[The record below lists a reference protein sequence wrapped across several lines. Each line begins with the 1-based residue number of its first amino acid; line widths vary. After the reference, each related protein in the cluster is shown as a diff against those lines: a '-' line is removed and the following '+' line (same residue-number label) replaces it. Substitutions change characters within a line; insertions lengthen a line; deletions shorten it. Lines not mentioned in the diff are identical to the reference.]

1 MKFNLNSER
10 NLSMLMDFYELT
22 MANGYFQNDLKDTI
36 VYFDLFYRK
45 NPDGAGFSIVA
56 GLEQLVDFVS
66 SLSFKENDIEYL
78 RNKGLFSE
86 EFLQYML
93 NFKFTGDIYAIPE
106 GTPVFPNEALVTVKA
121 KVIEAQLLET
131 MLLVTI
137 NHQSLIATKANRIV
151 RASQG
156 RTVLEFGARRSHS
169 YDAAIYGSRAAFIG
183 GANSTATTI
192 ADEMFGVPATGTMA
206 HSWVQLFDDE
216 YKAFKIYA
224 ETYPNTCTLLV
235 DTYDVINSGI
245 PNAIRVAK
253 EILEPAG
260 HRLKGIRLDSGDLAY
275 FSKVSRKMLDSAGLT
290 DCKIVASSSLDE
302 YIITDIIG
310 QGAKIDIFG
319 VGERLITSK
328 SDPVFGGVYKLV
340 AVEEDGKIVPR
351 IKISE
356 NEEKITN
363 PGYKMPWRLFHRK
376 TGKAL
381 ADVITLADEII
392 DDSMPYTIF
401 DPLYTWK
408 KKVITDY
415 YAQKLQVP
423 VFLGGECVYKLPEL
437 TEIREYC
444 RKQVDAIWDE
454 TKRFVNPQ
462 KYYVDL
468 SKKLWLIKQDQ
479 IQKHKNKG
487 KSYPEV

>member
-1 MKFNLNSER
+1 MKFSLNSER

-78 RNKGLFSE
+78 RKKGLFSE

-93 NFKFTGDIYAIPE
+93 DFKFAGDIYAIPE

-137 NHQSLIATKANRIV
+137 NHQSLIATKANRVV

-183 GANSTATTI
+183 GANSTATAI

-245 PNAIRVAK
+245 PNAIRIAK

-260 HRLKGIRLDSGDLAY
+260 HRLKGVRLDSGDLAY
-275 FSKVSRKMLDSAGLT
+275 FSKESRKMLDSAGLE

-340 AVEEDGKIVPR
+340 AVEEGGKIVPR

-363 PGYKMPWRLFHRK
+363 PGYKMPWRLFHRT

-381 ADVITLADEII
+381 ADVIALADEII
-392 DDSMPYTIF
+392 DDSQPYTLF
-401 DPLYTWK
+401 DPVFTWK

-423 VFLGGECVYKLPEL
+423 VFLNGECVYKLPDL

-444 RKQVDAIWDE
+444 RQQVDTIWDE

-468 SKKLWLIKQDQ
+468 SKKLWLIKQEQ

-487 KSYPEV
+487 K

>member
-1 MKFNLNSER
+1 MKFSLNSER

-45 NPDGAGFSIVA
+45 NPDGAGFSIAA

-66 SLSFKENDIEYL
+66 SLSFKKNDIEYL

-93 NFKFTGDIYAIPE
+93 DFKFAGDIYAIPE

-137 NHQSLIATKANRIV
+137 NHQSLIATKANRVV

-206 HSWVQLFDDE
+206 HSWIQLFDDE

-224 ETYPNTCTLLV
+224 ETYPGTCTLLV

-245 PNAIRVAK
+245 PNAIRIAK

-275 FSKVSRKMLDSAGLT
+275 FSKESRKMLDSAGLE

-340 AVEEDGKIVPR
+340 AVEEAGKIVPR

-363 PGYKMPWRLFHRK
+363 PGYKMPWRLFQRT

-381 ADVITLADEII
+381 ADVIALADEII
-392 DDSMPYTIF
+392 DDSQPYTIF
-401 DPLYTWK
+401 DPVFTWK

-423 VFLGGECVYKLPEL
+423 VFLNGECVYKSPDL
-437 TEIREYC
+437 TEIRGYC
-444 RKQVDAIWDE
+444 RQQVDTIWDE

-468 SKKLWLIKQDQ
+468 SEKLWLIKQDQ
-479 IQKHKNKG
+479 IKKHKNKG
-487 KSYPEV
+487 K

>member
-1 MKFNLNSER
+1 MKFNINSER

-22 MANGYFQNDLKDTI
+22 MSNGYFENDLKDTV

-45 NPDGAGFSIVA
+45 NPDGAGFAIIA
-56 GLEQLVDFVS
+56 GLEQLVDYVS
-66 SLSFKENDIEYL
+66 SLHFDETDIEYL
-78 RNKGLFSE
+78 RSKKLFSE
-86 EFLQYML
+86 EFFQYL
-93 NFKFTGDIYAIPE
+93 LDFKFTGDIYAVPE
-106 GTPVFPNEALVTVKA
+106 GTPMFPNEALVTVRA

-169 YDAAIYGSRAAFIG
+169 YDAAIYGARAAYIG
-183 GANSTATTI
+183 GADSTATTI

-206 HSWVQLFDDE
+206 HSWVQLFGDE
-216 YKAFKIYA
+216 YEAFKTYSK
-224 ETYPNTCTLLV
+224 TYPDTCTLLV
-235 DTYDVINSGI
+235 DTYDVLNSGI

-253 EILEPAG
+253 EVLEPKG

-275 FSKVSRKMLDSAGLT
+275 FSKESRKMLDAAGLE
-290 DCKIVASSSLDE
+290 DCRIVASSSLDE
-302 YIITDIIG
+302 YIIADIIS
-310 QGAKIDIFG
+310 QEARIDIFG

-340 AVEEDGKIVPR
+340 AVEEDGGIIPR

-356 NEEKITN
+356 NPEKITN
-363 PGYKMPWRLFHRK
+363 PGYKMPWRLYSRK

-381 ADVITLADEII
+381 ADIITLADEEI
-392 DDSMPYTIF
+392 DDSRPYNLF
-401 DPLYTWK
+401 DPVFTWK
-408 KKVITDY
+408 KKEITDFH
-415 YAQKLQVP
+415 ARKLQMP
-423 VFLGGECVYKLPEL
+423 VFLSGECVYRLPSL
-437 TEIREYC
+437 DEIREYC
-444 RKQVDAIWDE
+444 RQQVDTLWDE

-468 SKKLWLIKQDQ
+468 SGKLWSVKNSLIEE
-479 IQKHKNKG
+479 HKKT
-487 KSYPEV
+487 E

>member
-1 MKFNLNSER
+1 MKFNINSER

-22 MANGYFQNDLKDTI
+22 MSNGYFENDLKEKV

-45 NPDGAGFSIVA
+45 NPDGAGFAIAA
-56 GLEQLVDFVS
+56 GLEQLVDYVS
-66 SLSFKENDIEYL
+66 SLHFDEKDIEYL
-78 RNKGLFSE
+78 RSKKLFSE
-86 EFLQYML
+86 EFFQYL
-93 NFKFTGDIYAIPE
+93 LDFKFTGDIYAVAE
-106 GTPVFPNEALVTVKA
+106 GTPVFPNEALVTVRA
-121 KVIEAQLLET
+121 KIIEAQLLET

-169 YDAAIYGSRAAFIG
+169 YDAAIYGARAAYIG
-183 GANSTATTI
+183 GADSTATTA

-216 YKAFKIYA
+216 YEAFKTYA
-224 ETYPNTCTLLV
+224 KTYPDSCTLLV
-235 DTYDVINSGI
+235 DTYDVLSSGI
-245 PNAIRVAK
+245 PNAIRIAK
-253 EILEPAG
+253 EVLEPSG

-275 FSKVSRKMLDSAGLT
+275 FSKESRKMLDSAGIS
-290 DCKIVASSSLDE
+290 DCRIVASSSLDE
-302 YIITDIIG
+302 YIIADIIS

-319 VGERLITSK
+319 VGERLITAK

-340 AVEEDGKIVPR
+340 AVEEDGKIIPR

-356 NEEKITN
+356 NPEKITN
-363 PGYKMPWRLFHRK
+363 PGYKMPWRLYSRK

-381 ADVITLADEII
+381 ADIITLADEEI
-392 DDSMPYTIF
+392 DDSKPYAIF
-401 DPLYTWK
+401 DPVFTWK
-408 KKVITDY
+408 NKEITDFH
-415 YAQKLQVP
+415 ARRLQVP
-423 VFLGGECVYKLPEL
+423 IFINGECVYRMPGLK
-437 TEIREYC
+437 EIREYC
-444 RKQVDAIWDE
+444 RNQVDTIWDE

-468 SKKLWLIKQDQ
+468 SEKLWSVKNSLIA
-479 IQKHKNKG
+479 KHKKT
-487 KSYPEV
+487 E